1 MRFRLRI
8 REVASPGPSPGTG
21 APTLE
26 ICPDLVLLARVVVV
40 GSKPLVEGISMNP
53 HCFGRFGLVP
63 LILFQ
68 SGHDELAFELLRS
81 CNARD
86 LSFQR
91 RVFPIALSR
100 QTPTDECNLIEMNS
114 EPKTQNPSLSFP

>member
-53 HCFGRFGLVP
+53 HRFGRSGLVP

-68 SGHDELAFELLRS
+68 SRHDELAFELSDGFVVPQAAINHLR
-81 CNARD
+81 D
-86 LSFQR
+86 ESFQLL
-91 RVFPIALSR
+91 FHDKLL
-100 QTPTDECNLIEMNS
+100 QMNA
-114 EPKTQNPSLSFP
+114 T